1 MYLSG
6 CCTIVVSSL
15 LFVVHKKLLLFI
27 TNGLARVERVV
38 IGSAVVIFVVSA
50 AVHIEHYLPQ
60 PSSVLGPGW
69 GPRACLICAGG
80 DFSICLLLLPSFQVV
95 ILELMNKCL

>member
-15 LFVVHKKLLLFI
+15 VFVVHKKLLLFI

-38 IGSAVVIFVVSA
+38 IGSDVVIFVDSA

-60 PSSVLGPGW
+60 PSSGLGPEW
-69 GPRACLICAGG
+69 EPRACLICAGG
-80 DFSICLLLLPSFQVV
+80 DFSICLSRLLLFQVV
-95 ILELMNKCL
+95 IPELMNKCL